1 MKYIYILFGSIFVFL
16 GVVGIFLPLLPTT
29 PFLLLAAALYVRSS
43 ERLYSWLLHQRLLGP
58 YLRNFM
64 ERKAI
69 PLHAKI
75 IAISM
80 MWATMLYCIFFLIP
94 LVWVKIL
101 MAAIACGVTIYI
113 LSFKTLRKATTTNN
127 QNG

>member
-29 PFLLLAAALYVRSS
+29 PFLLLAATLYVRSS

-80 MWATMLYCIFFLIP
+80 MWGTMLYCIFFLIP

-113 LSFKTLRKATTTNN
+113 LSFKTLRKSDYDK
-127 QNG
+127 

>member
-29 PFLLLAAALYVRSS
+29 PFLLLAATLYVRSS

-113 LSFKTLRKATTTNN
+113 LSFKTLRKSDYDK
-127 QNG
+127 

>member
-101 MAAIACGVTIYI
+101 MAAT
-113 LSFKTLRKATTTNN
+113 
-127 QNG
+127 

>member
-29 PFLLLAAALYVRSS
+29 PFLLLAAALYVHSS

-80 MWATMLYCIFFLIP
+80 MWATMLYCTFFLIP

-113 LSFKTLRKATTTNN
+113 LSFKTLRKSDYDK
-127 QNG
+127 

>member
-113 LSFKTLRKATTTNN
+113 LSFKTLQKSDYDK
-127 QNG
+127 

>member
-80 MWATMLYCIFFLIP
+80 MWATMLYCTFFLIP

-101 MAAIACGVTIYI
+101 MTAIACGVTIYI
-113 LSFKTLRKATTTNN
+113 LSFKTLRKSDYDK
-127 QNG
+127 

>member
-101 MAAIACGVTIYI
+101 MAAIACGVTIYT
-113 LSFKTLRKATTTNN
+113 LSFKTLRKSDYDT
-127 QNG
+127 

>member
-101 MAAIACGVTIYI
+101 MAVIACGVTIYI
-113 LSFKTLRKATTTNN
+113 LSFKTLRKSDYDK
-127 QNG
+127 

>member
-113 LSFKTLRKATTTNN
+113 LSCKTLRKSDYDK
-127 QNG
+127 